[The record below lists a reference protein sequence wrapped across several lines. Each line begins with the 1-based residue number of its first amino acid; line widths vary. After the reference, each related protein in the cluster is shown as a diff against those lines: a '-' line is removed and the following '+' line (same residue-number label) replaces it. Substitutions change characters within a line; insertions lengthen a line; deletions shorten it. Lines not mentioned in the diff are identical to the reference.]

1 MHTPLAAL
9 VWALQRF
16 RVRKAF
22 KFGGGSNANAGQPA
36 RTAAPQVPPVAAA
49 PRALTQA
56 KEVLP
61 RSLDMTR
68 MGPGNPP
75 FQDLQVRSLLGL
87 GTFGS
92 VHLVVDRNT
101 RVGYALKAWNKPSSS
116 EWWSAN
122 LLRERRLLAMVQGH
136 HPFVVGCVEAY
147 QDELRAYVLQPL
159 VTGGEFS
166 KLLLK
171 QQPLPLAATRFYV
184 GCVVLALEFL
194 HSMHIVYRD
203 LKPENLMLDEHG
215 YVRIIDLGTAKR
227 LDPAAGPP
235 VTRTLCGTPE

>member
-1 MHTPLAAL
+1 MVRQRQLLWSMHTPLAAL
-9 VWALQRF
+9 VWALQQF

-36 RTAAPQVPPVAAA
+36 RTAAPQVSPVAAA

-92 VHLVVDRNT
+92 SSRN
-101 RVGYALKAWNKPSSS
+101 
-116 EWWSAN
+116 
-122 LLRERRLLAMVQGH
+122 RRRRSNSCSRRGH
-136 HPFVVGCVEAY
+136 FFGLCNAI
-147 QDELRAYVLQPL
+147 
-159 VTGGEFS
+159 
-166 KLLLK
+166 
-171 QQPLPLAATRFYV
+171 
-184 GCVVLALEFL
+184 
-194 HSMHIVYRD
+194 HIV
-203 LKPENLMLDEHG
+203 
-215 YVRIIDLGTAKR
+215 V
-227 LDPAAGPP
+227 
-235 VTRTLCGTPE
+235 